1 MLKKIKPLHI
11 LERIKSK
18 IKKLSLLKISQLS
31 NRGLFRVYTASTK
44 HQGSR
49 ANDRQ
54 LRKPSTASRVCITV
68 ENSSNSPSV

>member
-31 NRGLFRVYTASTK
+31 NRGLFRVYIASTK

-49 ANDRQ
+49 ANDR
-54 LRKPSTASRVCITV
+54 
-68 ENSSNSPSV
+68 